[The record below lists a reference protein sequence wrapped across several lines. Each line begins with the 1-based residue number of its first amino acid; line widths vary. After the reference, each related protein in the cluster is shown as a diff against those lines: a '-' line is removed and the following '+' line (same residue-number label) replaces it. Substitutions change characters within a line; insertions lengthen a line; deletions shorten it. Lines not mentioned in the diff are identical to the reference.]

1 MRLHYQ
7 RIFEYVAADSS
18 VSLRLMLLDLGS
30 LGVLGGS
37 IGVPGS
43 LWLMWFSPDRLTKP
57 RDSAKYDREH

>member
-7 RIFEYVAADSS
+7 RIIEYVAADSS

-30 LGVLGGS
+30 LGVLDGS

-43 LWLMWFSPDRLTKP
+43 LWLMWFSPDRLTKR